1 MVWLEEDEV
10 CEEDE
15 EVDEL
20 EEMGA
25 EEPHS
30 SLQRGQVCRSESG
43 NEAICTFAATHGS
56 DYSSNNNNNN
66 NNTRGKNN
74 VEVFIWAHVGPVPL
88 REKIKVVS

>member
-30 SLQRGQVCRSESG
+30 SLHRGQVCRSESG

-56 DYSSNNNNNN
+56 LYINNN

-74 VEVFIWAHVGPVPL
+74 VEVFIWAHVGPVSL
-88 REKIKVVS
+88 CEKIKVVS

>member
-43 NEAICTFAATHGS
+43 NEAICPFAATQGS
-56 DYSSNNNNNN
+56 LYNNNINNIR
-66 NNTRGKNN
+66 TIGEVKKN
-74 VEVFIWAHVGPVPL
+74 VEVFIWAHFGPVSL
-88 REKIKVVS
+88 SEKRKVVF